1 MAQQQTAIDAQR
13 AWDEKHRIAPE
24 EARHMVDFFENQ
36 PDVYRRRVPAPF
48 AAQLRSQ
55 TVGPDAPTQPDRFE
69 HDAELMAQQ
78 NGIPL
83 WKAREVI
90 SDLAVDNE
98 DIAFHHSGGHYIQRA
113 QHQQSAGL
121 LDNTRGFTRASFA
134 RGPQGH
140 YHGRPSSG
148 HYAHHGPS
156 HGPSHGSA
164 HAEHYLDSQ
173 AGFGWASD
181 QGHERTSWHAAQA
194 NTGMRAREGLHA
206 LTPFSQ
212 PGGRL
217 IDSSPRTIPR
227 MGRSLFE

>member
-1 MAQQQTAIDAQR
+1 MGTTTVSMAQQQNSIDAQR

-24 EARHMVDFFENQ
+24 EARHMVDFFESQ

-48 AAQLRSQ
+48 AAQLMSQ
-55 TVGPDAPTQPDRFE
+55 TVHPDAPTQPDRFE

-98 DIAFHHSGGHYIQRA
+98 DIAFHHSGGHYA
-113 QHQQSAGL
+113 QQ
-121 LDNTRGFTRASFA
+121 
-134 RGPQGH
+134 
-140 YHGRPSSG
+140 
-148 HYAHHGPS
+148 AHS
-156 HGPSHGSA
+156 HGPSHAST

-194 NTGMRAREGLHA
+194 NTGLRAREGLHA
-206 LTPFSQ
+206 PTPFSGANTGLH

-217 IDSSPRTIPR
+217 IDSSHRTIPR
-227 MGRSLFE
+227 MGRSLLE